1 MTVLRFEI
9 WYKIY
14 LWLEFLV
21 PIATWLD
28 RGAMSGDPLN
38 IPDPNSFRP
47 LLSSKLILDIS
58 LLTFDF
64 NTKFP

>member
-1 MTVLRFEI
+1 MAFEFRI
-9 WYKIY
+9 R
-14 LWLEFLV
+14 
-21 PIATWLD
+21 IATWQD
-28 RGAMSGDPLN
+28 RGTKSGDPLN